1 MRSVCYDVAV
11 SVNGFIAGPEEDIS
25 GFPQEGDHVQAYFK
39 RLESYDAVIMG
50 RRTYE
55 FGYRFGL
62 EPGRRAYPHME
73 HYIFSRSLAV
83 PAESEVEVVR
93 DDWVDTVRRL
103 KEADGGDI
111 YLCGGG
117 SFAGLLLSHGLVDR
131 LRLKVAPVVLPGGV
145 ALFDEIADTARL
157 TLTDVTRHESGVA
170 YLSYD
175 L

>member
-1 MRSVCYDVAV
+1 MRNICYDVAV
-11 SVNGFIAGPEEDIS
+11 SVNGFIAGPEDDIS
-25 GFPQEGDHVQAYFK
+25 VYPHEGDHVDAYFK
-39 RLESYDAVIMG
+39 RLETYDAVIMG

-62 EPGRRAYPHME
+62 EPGQRAYPHMQ
-73 HYIFSRSLAV
+73 HYIFSRSLEI
-83 PAESEVEVVR
+83 PAGAAVEVVR

-103 KEADGGDI
+103 KTTAGGDI

-117 SFAGLLLSHGLVDR
+117 SFAGLLLSQGLVDR
-131 LRLKVAPVVLPGGV
+131 LRLKVAPVILHAGI
-145 ALFDEIADTARL
+145 ALFDEISDAANL
-157 TLTDVTRHESGVA
+157 TLTDVVRHDSGVT

>member
-1 MRSVCYDVAV
+1 MRSICYDVAV

-62 EPGRRAYPHME
+62 EPGRRAYPHMH
-73 HYIFSRSLAV
+73 HYIFSRSLEIPDGA
-83 PAESEVEVVR
+83 EVEVVR
-93 DDWVDTVRRL
+93 DGWIDTVRRL
-103 KEADGGDI
+103 KSSDGGDI

-117 SFAGLLLSHGLVDR
+117 TFAGLLLSHGLVDR
-131 LRLKVAPVVLPGGV
+131 LRLKVAPVILPGGV
-145 ALFDEIADTARL
+145 ALFDQIAEAANP
-157 TLTDVTRHESGVA
+157 TLTEAVHHESGVA
-170 YLSYD
+170 YLAYD